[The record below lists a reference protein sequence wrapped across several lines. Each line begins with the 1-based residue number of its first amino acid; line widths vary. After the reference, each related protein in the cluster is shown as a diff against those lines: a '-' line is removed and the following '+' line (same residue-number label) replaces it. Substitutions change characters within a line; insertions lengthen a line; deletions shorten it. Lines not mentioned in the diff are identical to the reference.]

1 MHILIAD
8 DSVVVRRSLRKAID
22 SHGTGTRV
30 DECGDGAAMLKALL
44 STDYDVV
51 FSDVYM
57 PGMNGIEAVSA
68 AHQEGR
74 EFFCVFMSTDMSRDV
89 LDVAEK
95 VGAYEFLPKPFRAD
109 DVHQV
114 LRCIERIRTST
125 SVLVVDDSRTV
136 RRVIE
141 RVLHRSRFKLATD
154 EAEDGQGAIEK
165 CRAGKYDIVF
175 LDVHMPGIDGFEALI
190 EIRDLQPDARVVL
203 ISGEERQ
210 QIMLRA
216 GEIEIDAFLPKPFL
230 PNDVDMVLY
239 RLFDLKAPQLALIKT
254 GAAG

>member
-1 MHILIAD
+1 MRILLAD
-8 DSVVVRRSLRKAID
+8 DSVVVRRTLRKAID
-22 SHGTGTRV
+22 GFGRDTRI
-30 DECGDGAAMLKALL
+30 DECGDGDAMLKSLL
-44 STDYDVV
+44 AADYDVV

-57 PGMNGIEAVSA
+57 PGRNGIEAVSA

-89 LDVAEK
+89 LEVAEK
-95 VGAYEFLPKPFRAD
+95 VGAYEFLPKPFRSD

-141 RVLHRSRFKLATD
+141 RVLHRSRFTLSTD
-154 EAEDGQGAIEK
+154 EAEDGHIAIDK
-165 CRAGKYDIVF
+165 CRARKYDIIF
-175 LDVHMPGIDGFEALI
+175 LDVHMPGIDGFQALI
-190 EIRDLQPDARVVL
+190 EIRDLQPEARVVL

-239 RLFDLKAPQLALIKT
+239 RLFDLKAPQFALT
-254 GAAG
+254 RSAVAG